1 MEIKVK
7 YSNGKLL
14 SNNKDIILNNVAD
27 IHDIAKNDP
36 KALTTKLFFGIVKDV
51 DGDTRLI
58 VVTPVRSLADNDV
71 IYLYIWDKYAKY
83 WHRLEKF
90 TETRTIFD
98 SYDECVD
105 FYMRTE
111 SGASV
116 YEESGK
122 SIADE
127 LLDEVEEN
135 SREDAER
142 KNFDE
147 SCERVMKYERVMK
160 IEEYRKLTDEIAKLK
175 GELKNA
181 ENHFKFAEE
190 DYNKALDEYRLITR
204 EFERKRDVRDTA
216 KKVKD
221 EWKKKIEELEKRCDE
236 LVIDYGTNDSDQA
249 AIWGDFLRKCF
260 GE

>member
-116 YEESGK
+116 CEVGEK

-127 LLDEVEEN
+127 LLDEVDEK

-142 KNFDE
+142 KNFNE
-147 SCERVMKYERVMK
+147 MVERVKN
-160 IEEYRKLTDEIAKLK
+160 IEEYRKLTDEITKMK
-175 GELKNA
+175 SEMKNA
-181 ENHFKFAEE
+181 ETHFKFADEE
-190 DYNKALDEYRLITR
+190 YNKAVEEYRLITR

-221 EWKKKIEELEKRCDE
+221 EWKKKIEELEKRRDE
-236 LVIDYGTNDSDQA
+236 NVIVYGTNYSDEA
-249 AIWGDFLRKCF
+249 AVWGDFLRKYF

>member
-27 IHDIAKNDP
+27 IYEITQNEP
-36 KALTTKLFFGIVKDV
+36 SALSTKIFYGIIKDV
-51 DGDTRLI
+51 DGKNRIFL
-58 VVTPVRSLADNDV
+58 VAPVRSLVENDV
-71 IYLYIWDKYAKY
+71 IYLYVFDKHPRR
-83 WHRLEKF
+83 WCRIDKF

-105 FYMRTE
+105 FFMETE
-111 SGASV
+111 RGASDG
-116 YEESGK
+116 EESGK

-127 LLDEVEEN
+127 LLDEVEKK

-142 KNFDE
+142 KNLDE
-147 SCERVMKYERVMK
+147 LCECVNK
-160 IEEYRKLTDEIAKLK
+160 IEEYRKLTDEIAKQK
-175 GELKNA
+175 AEMKNA
-181 ENHFKFAEE
+181 ETHFKFADDE
-190 DYNKALDEYRLITR
+190 YNKLVEEYRLITR
-204 EFERKRDVRDTA
+204 EFERRREVRDTA

-221 EWKKKIEELEKRCDE
+221 EWEKKIEELEKRRAE
-236 LVIDYGTNDSDQA
+236 LDGEIKDNGCYTTSVWD
-249 AIWGDFLRKCF
+249 DFLRQCF